1 MSSIQRINTIGD
13 EENQFSL
20 TIGGVTK
27 SVTRAEMAQLNNPT
41 KIKERLEELFGMPLP
56 NVWPHINRGDPFSGV
71 VIATG
76 ENPPDVWPEDE
87 Q

>member
-1 MSSIQRINTIGD
+1 MPSIQRINTVGD
-13 EENQFSL
+13 EENKFSL

-27 SVTRAEMAQLNNPT
+27 SVKRSEMAQLNNPT

-56 NVWPHINRGDPFSGV
+56 FIHPHINSGDPFVV

-76 ENPPDVWPEDE
+76 ASPPDVWPEDE
-87 Q
+87 